1 MKSHVDKVNL
11 LVLVAILGLG
21 IGTFV
26 YARSDRSL
34 QLAVGIVTA
43 VAYVLWGLLHHS
55 LKGDLYP
62 KVVVEYVLI
71 GVISILLL
79 TTVVGY

>member
-1 MKSHVDKVNL
+1 MKTHIDKINL
-11 LVLVAILGLG
+11 AVLLGILGLG
-21 IGTFV
+21 TSAFL
-26 YARSDRSL
+26 YARSDSSL

-55 LKGDLYP
+55 VKGDLYP

-71 GVISILLL
+71 GVIAILLL
-79 TTVVGY
+79 STVVGY